1 MARHRR
7 LDSEVIA
14 KLEADGAVGEAFGQY
29 CALDGRQV
37 YMTNNAGL
45 MLQDLQHIGTIIGI
59 AGGKSKAAA
68 ILSVIRASR
77 QDILIFD
84 HEISIE
90 GNFIIVD
97 GHKIEVFSCMD
108 PAKIPWGEAGAEIV
122 VESTGRFT
130 EGEKAAAHLHDTVKK
145 VIISAP
151 AKGEDITI
159 VIGVNEDKYDP
170 AKHNIISNASC
181 TTNCLA
187 PFTKVLLNKF
197 GIESGLMTTVHSY
210 TNDQRILDLPHKDL
224 RRARAAACSI
234 IPTTT
239 GAAKAVALVLPEL
252 KGKLN
257 GFAMR
262 VPTPNVSITDLTVLL
277 QKDTTAEE
285 INAVLKEAAEG
296 ELKGIMG
303 YSDEPLVSRD
313 YNGCPLSSII
323 DGLSTMMV
331 GPRMAKVVSWYD
343 NEWGYSNRV
352 VDLAAYIAKKGL

>member
-1 MARHRR
+1 MTKIGINGFGRIGREVFRVAFTNPEIEIVGINDPG
-7 LDSEVIA
+7 DSAALAHLLKYDSIHGTYDHEVS
-14 KLEADGAVGEAFGQY
+14 VGEN
-29 CALDGRQV
+29 CIV
-37 YMTNNAGL
+37 
-45 MLQDLQHIGTIIGI
+45 
-59 AGGKSKAAA
+59 
-68 ILSVIRASR
+68 
-77 QDILIFD
+77 
-84 HEISIE
+84 
-90 GNFIIVD
+90 VD
-97 GHKIEVFSCMD
+97 GKKIPVSSSLD
-108 PAKIPWGEAGAEIV
+108 PAKIPWGELGAEIV

-130 EGEKAAAHLHDTVKK
+130 EASKAAAHITAGAKK

-159 VIGVNEDKYDP
+159 VMGVNEEKYDP

-277 QKDTTAEE
+277 KTDTTAEE
-285 INAVLKEAAEG
+285 INAALKEAAEG

-303 YSDEPLVSRD
+303 YNELPLVSRD

-352 VDLAAYIAKKGL
+352 VDLAVYIGRRGL